1 MGMGAVTS
9 RFEDTQ
15 PKESGLREYYPKSA
29 SSGLP
34 TAKTSS
40 VSKIHWA
47 RSEQNLAWTCG
58 QVSQP
63 SG

>member
-40 VSKIHWA
+40 VSKIHWPDQSKTWHA
-47 RSEQNLAWTCG
+47 RVAK
-58 QVSQP
+58 
-63 SG
+63 